1 MCISCRFFSQPFFYH
16 SLDWSSL
23 SFSSRISD
31 AGESPVSRSRL
42 RSTCD
47 VALAK
52 VGRSRAINGNR
63 ELFLEDS
70 LPDFEAPLGPRN
82 EAFSRPRKGRGKTLL
97 HQKEREKISKKE
109 NSQTLPPSVSFV
121 DETRQP
127 RAIDNPDEEGGDK
140 SLLFV
145 NSSRFLFCSRPPPP
159 PSPFSNFSPHPP
171 PPPPFLFLALVPRFL
186 SRMQT
191 RTDTHEKIPCRRV
204 LKDRGIVS
212 GSGGMRRASRLS
224 LVVALAVVGA
234 ALSTASTAKEES
246 RLPFS
251 PTWTSITSSSD
262 GNKLVA
268 VSGDGGNIW
277 R

>member
-1 MCISCRFFSQPFFYH
+1 MCNSCRFFSQPFFYH

-191 RTDTHEKIPCRRV
+191 RTDTHENRRR
-204 LKDRGIVS
+204 KE
-212 GSGGMRRASRLS
+212 S
-224 LVVALAVVGA
+224 LNMVPQHDAPAPKHDAPSQQNSMIEFPLQ
-234 ALSTASTAKEES
+234 E
-246 RLPFS
+246 F
-251 PTWTSITSSSD
+251 D
-262 GNKLVA
+262 GNCCQCCGSPCTCCPGWGVCCLTLFGFT
-268 VSGDGGNIW
+268 SCLFG
-277 R
+277 